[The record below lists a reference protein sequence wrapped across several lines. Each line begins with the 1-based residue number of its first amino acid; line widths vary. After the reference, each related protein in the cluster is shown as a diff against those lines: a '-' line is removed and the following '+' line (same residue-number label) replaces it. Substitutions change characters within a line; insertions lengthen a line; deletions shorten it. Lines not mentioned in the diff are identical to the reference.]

1 MLLQLKSAEFRYAD
15 TTIFHD
21 VDLDVNEGDSI
32 GLVGANGAGK
42 STLLSCITGE
52 QELFSGQ
59 IYRKNG
65 LTWGELKQNC
75 DFTSTNTLFDELMT
89 VFAPQ
94 HRLLSQIND
103 VATQLAT
110 LDYNSDE
117 YSRLSDKYHRLTV
130 EADVT
135 EAYDT
140 EQKTKTVLSGMGMSE
155 FADRVVGT
163 LSGGEKTKAA
173 LCKLLLLRP
182 ELLILDEPTN
192 HLDYKTL
199 DWLENYLSDKKSTLI
214 VVSHDRYFLDKLCT
228 TIWDVQHGEVTAY
241 NGNYTKYKQLKAERR
256 EREQREYDRQQ
267 KEIDKLRDYIARNKV
282 RASTADMAHSRERML
297 ERMDVVDAPRAD
309 EQPPRF
315 KFEYTSEPSEFPL
328 TVKDLSVAFGDK
340 QVLSHLDMQVR
351 RGQKVALL
359 GLNGTGKSTLIRR
372 IAAGNPADYGHVI
385 FGKNVRMGYYD
396 QENLNLNGKLRVLD
410 QLWFDNTR
418 MSQTDIRKILAQV
431 TLGADDVYKLV
442 SELSGGERA
451 KLGLA
456 MIMAKDNNLLLL
468 DEPTNHLDLPSR
480 EALEEA
486 LRAYTGTL
494 VFVSHD
500 RYFVNALST
509 QIAELNDGQVTLYD
523 GNYDDFVGRV
533 YTKPAAAKPVTS
545 ANAASGAQ
553 PAKGYRSAKQRAA
566 EVNNARKVRELEA
579 LITELESKIEQ
590 LNARLV
596 DPQVACDY
604 RKVAEVTEQLNAAT
618 EQLNQAM
625 QQWEDLA

>member
-431 TLGADDVYKLV
+431 TLSADDVYKLV

>member
-103 VATQLAT
+103 VATQLAM

-117 YSRLSDKYHRLTV
+117 YRRLSDKYHRLTV

-135 EAYDT
+135 EAYET

-155 FADRVVGT
+155 FADRVVCT

-480 EALEEA
+480 EALEGA

-533 YTKPAAAKPVTS
+533 YTKPAAAKPVAST
-545 ANAASGAQ
+545 NATNGVQ
-553 PAKGYRSAKQRAA
+553 AKGYRSAKQRAA